1 MFLERWFWYFSDAEV
16 EGRLKNTETTAIGI
30 VRGSAQAAWLE
41 NLQFQKISIVDTQEQ
56 LLLLLGAGRIDA
68 FISDMDHLGKII
80 ASLPIDTSFIR
91 SKFIK
96 YAPMGVYFA
105 NAFLDNKP
113 DFLSEFNASIYQC
126 SREKI
131 PFYPEEI
138 EKIDADLGR
147 HILRLLDDARVQ
159 ESIFSA
165 NVENWLYTNE
175 DIQQLDEQWVK
186 EVKRKSQPLIESI
199 RSKSISTMLKN
210 VQKASAGL
218 LTEIFVT
225 DKNGVIVGLS
235 QATSDYWQRD
245 EPELQNIA
253 GFKKTLA
260 TTVILSLISRP
271 DYFIHTSA

>member
-1 MFLERWFWYFSDAEV
+1 M
-16 EGRLKNTETTAIGI
+16 
-30 VRGSAQAAWLE
+30 E
-41 NLQFQKISIVDTQEQ
+41 NLQFQKISIVDTHEQ

-80 ASLPIDTSFIR
+80 TSLPIDASLLR

-105 NAFLDNKP
+105 NSFLDNNP
-113 DFLSEFNASIYQC
+113 YFLSDYNESIHQC

-131 PFYPEEI
+131 PLYPEEI
-138 EKIDADLGR
+138 ERIDAVLGR
-147 HILRLLDDARVQ
+147 HILRLLDDNLVQ
-159 ESIFSA
+159 ESILAA
-165 NVENWLYTNE
+165 NVENRLYTNE

-186 EVKRKSQPLIESI
+186 EVKIKSQPLIESI

-210 VQKASAGL
+210 VQKASEGL

-225 DKNGVIVGLS
+225 DKKGLIVGLS

-253 GFKKTLA
+253 GLKKTLA